1 MSWLYTI
8 VFVGM
13 MISHNADPGG
23 VRVDPA
29 NLQSQP
35 VVQALQQDETERI
48 EKSFPLNAN
57 GRVSVSNVNGSIN
70 VIAWDRNEVKLVAV
84 KHADTKEHL
93 ADVDIKIDAR
103 PDYFSVESDY
113 GDNRGWK
120 TDSDRRWRN
129 NGSVTVEYELTVP
142 RGAMLNEIETV
153 NGSASVNDF
162 TNYVKVS
169 AVNGAVKAGNL
180 RGTADLSTVNGEVF
194 ADFDKLAAGS
204 KIALETVNGRV
215 TLTIPSDSSADVK
228 AESLNGS
235 ITNDFGLENRKG
247 KYVGNSLHGRL
258 GGGEVA
264 IKLESVNGQLAVKR
278 KNDGRPLSPATNL
291 LPPKGADEDGDND
304 LDVNVTDVKKM
315 NRDID
320 RSVRE
325 SQRKAMQDAQ
335 KELGKIKVEVPKIK
349 AETMKSVEESV
360 NTAEIERSVRDGLF
374 QQQAALARMRDVN
387 FMAGVPRVE
396 LKSNS
401 FAVKGTPKVTIDAK
415 GCSVRVKGW
424 DSSEVKYSISQV
436 RGSAS
441 NTMPNVVE
449 SHSDSSVTLKVTD
462 APNQEGIPALPG
474 KSSPTRLE
482 VYVPRKSNLKII
494 SDEEIRLDGVSGD
507 LEITGG
513 DEPINIR
520 DSNGTL
526 NITNDDGRVRVIG
539 FAGEV
544 TARTS
549 DGDVFLEGKFSKVT
563 GKAED
568 GSFFITLPTDI
579 NADISSNTK
588 IEADGFNLT
597 DRGTNKWRIGNGG
610 PNYSFSVSDGSVT
623 FRNSSLLSVN

>member
-1 MSWLYTI
+1 MSWLYTL

-13 MISHNADPGG
+13 MMSHSADPNKI
-23 VRVDPA
+23 RVAPA
-29 NLQSQP
+29 ELQP
-35 VVQALQQDETERI
+35 ETLVQTSQQDETERL
-48 EKSFPLNAN
+48 EKTFPLNSN

-70 VIAWDRNEVKLVAV
+70 MIAWDRNEVKLVAI

-93 ADVDIKIDAR
+93 SDVNIKIDAR

-113 GDNRGWK
+113 GDERGWK

-129 NGSVTVEYELTVP
+129 NDRVTVEYELSVP

-153 NGSASVNDF
+153 NGSVSVNDF
-162 TNYVKVS
+162 SNMVKVS
-169 AVNGAVKAGNL
+169 AVNGAVRAGNL

-194 ADFDKLAAGS
+194 ADFDRLASGS

-228 AESLNGS
+228 AESLNGQ

-304 LDVNVTDVKKM
+304 VNVEANNVRKM
-315 NRDID
+315 NREID

-325 SQRKAMQDAQ
+325 SQRKAMLDAQ
-335 KELGKIKVEVPKIK
+335 KELDKVKIEIPNIK
-349 AETMKSVEESV
+349 MDTIKSVEDSV
-360 NTAEIERSVRDGLF
+360 NTVEIEKSVRDGIAS
-374 QQQAALARMRDVN
+374 QRAALSALRDAN
-387 FMAGVPRVE
+387 FMVGVPRVE

-401 FAVKGTPKVTIDAK
+401 FTVKGTPKVTIDAK
-415 GCSVRVKGW
+415 SCSVRVKGW
-424 DSSEVKYSISQV
+424 DNQEVKYSISQV
-436 RGSAS
+436 KGALS

-449 SHSDSSVTLKVTD
+449 NHSDSSVTLKVTD
-462 APNQEGIPALPG
+462 ASGTQPPFG
-474 KSSPTRLE
+474 KSTVTRLE
-482 VYVPRKSNLKII
+482 VFVPRKTNLKII
-494 SDEEIRLDGVSGD
+494 SDGEIRLDGVTGD
-507 LEITGG
+507 LEVSGG

-520 DSNGTL
+520 DSNGSL
-526 NITNDDGRVRVIG
+526 NISNDDGRVRVIG
-539 FAGEV
+539 FEGDV

-549 DGDVFLEGKFSKVT
+549 DGDVYLEGKFSKVN
-563 GKAED
+563 GKSEN
-568 GSFFITLPTDI
+568 GSFTVTLPADANVDI
-579 NADISSNTK
+579 NSNAE
-588 IEADGFNLT
+588 IQADGFSLS
-597 DRGTNKWRIGNGG
+597 DRGSNKWRIGSGG
-610 PNYSFSVSDGSVT
+610 SSYTFNVSDGNVT
-623 FRNSSLLSVN
+623 IRNASLLSMN

>member
-13 MISHNADPGG
+13 MISHNADPGS
-23 VRVDPA
+23 VRITLADLRP
-29 NLQSQP
+29 QSIAQP
-35 VVQALQQDETERI
+35 SQQDETERI
-48 EKSFPLNAN
+48 EKSFPLTAN

-70 VIAWDRNEVKLVAV
+70 MIAWDRNEVKLIAI

-113 GDNRGWK
+113 GDDRGWK

-129 NGSVTVEYELTVP
+129 NDRVTVEYELTVP
-142 RGAMLNEIETV
+142 LGAMLNEIETV
-153 NGSASVNDF
+153 NGSVTVNDF
-162 TNYVKVS
+162 SNMIKVS
-169 AVNGAVKAGNL
+169 AVNGAVRAGNL
-180 RGTADLSTVNGEVF
+180 RGTADLSTVNGEVI
-194 ADFDKLAAGS
+194 ADFDRLASGS

-278 KNDGRPLSPATNL
+278 KNDGRPLSPTTNL
-291 LPPKGADEDGDND
+291 LPPKGADEDGEFDQVD
-304 LDVNVTDVKKM
+304 QSDVRKM

-320 RSVRE
+320 RNVRD
-325 SQRKAMQDAQ
+325 SQRKAMQDVQ
-335 KELGKIKVEVPKIK
+335 KEVGKIKVEIPKIK
-349 AETMKSVEESV
+349 AETIKSIEESV
-360 NTAEIERSVRDGLF
+360 NSAEIEKNVRDSLL
-374 QQQAALARMRDVN
+374 QQQAALERLRDAN
-387 FMAGVPRVE
+387 FLVGVPRVE
-396 LKSNS
+396 IKSNS
-401 FAVKGTPKVTIDAK
+401 FTVKGTPKVTIDAK
-415 GCSVRVKGW
+415 GCAVRVKGW

-436 RGSAS
+436 RGALS
-441 NTMPNVVE
+441 NDTPNVVE
-449 SHSDSSVTLKVTD
+449 THTDSSVTLKVTD
-462 APNQEGIPALPG
+462 GATPGGAPAIFN
-474 KSSPTRLE
+474 KSSSIRLE
-482 VYVPRKSNLKII
+482 VFVPRKTNLKII

-520 DSNGTL
+520 DSEGTL

-539 FAGEV
+539 FDGDV

-549 DGDVFLEGKFSKVT
+549 DGDVYLEGKFGKVT
-563 GKAED
+563 GKGED
-568 GSFFITLPTDI
+568 GSFTVTLPADANVDI
-579 NADISSNTK
+579 NSNTK
-588 IEADGFNLT
+588 VQADGFNLT
-597 DRGTNKWRIGNGG
+597 DRGSNRWRIGSGG
-610 PNYSFSVSDGSVT
+610 SNYLFNVSDGSVT
-623 FRNSSLLSVN
+623 FRNLSLLSAN